1 MFILKSSDKCSSYP
15 TLKKTL
21 FFFEGDCNHYRDSQL
36 FKTQRTSDRGYMTP
50 NDTFTMCTFKLRHSE
65 THRKWAERLHYSDD
79 HKVCCETLFAR
90 HDKETAP
97 MQS

>member
-1 MFILKSSDKCSSYP
+1 
-15 TLKKTL
+15 
-21 FFFEGDCNHYRDSQL
+21 
-36 FKTQRTSDRGYMTP
+36 MTP
-50 NDTFTMCTFKLRHSE
+50 IDTFTMYTFKLRHRE

-79 HKVCCETLFAR
+79 HEVCCETLFAR